1 MAARRR
7 QQGFT
12 LIEIL
17 VAFMILTLALTVIFR
32 IFSGGLRNLE
42 LSADYTRAALVA
54 ESQLAA
60 AGVSIPLEPGETSG
74 ELGDSFSWQRIIEAY
89 QPWEEGKE
97 LSAAMQGY
105 RVTVNVDWERAGQ
118 KRRLS
123 LSSIRLRKV
132 DTTGIPG

>member
-1 MAARRR
+1 VAARLR

-42 LSADYTRAALVA
+42 LSTDYTRAALVA

-60 AGVSIPLEPGETSG
+60 AGVTIPLEPGETRG

-89 QPWEEGKE
+89 QPWEKEKE
-97 LSAAMQGY
+97 LSATMQGY

-132 DTTGIPG
+132 DTDGIPG

>member
-1 MAARRR
+1 VAARRR

-60 AGVSIPLEPGETSG
+60 AGVTIPLEPGETSG
-74 ELGDSFSWQRIIEAY
+74 ELDDSFSWQRIIETY
-89 QPWEEGKE
+89 QPWEKGKE
-97 LSAAMQGY
+97 LSATMQGY

-123 LSSIRLRKV
+123 LSSIRIRKV
-132 DTTGIPG
+132 DTDGIPG

>member
-1 MAARRR
+1 VAARRR

-12 LIEIL
+12 LIEVL

-74 ELGDSFSWQRIIEAY
+74 EVDDSFSWQRVIQTY
-89 QPWEEGKE
+89 QPWEKEKE
-97 LSAAMQGY
+97 LSTAMQGY

-118 KRRLS
+118 KRRLT

-132 DTTGIPG
+132 DTDGMP

>member
-1 MAARRR
+1 
-7 QQGFT
+7 
-12 LIEIL
+12 
-17 VAFMILTLALTVIFR
+17 MILTLALTVIFR

-74 ELGDSFSWQRIIEAY
+74 EVDDSFSWQRVIQAY
-89 QPWEEGKE
+89 QPWEKEKE
-97 LSAAMQGY
+97 LSTAMQGY

-118 KRRLS
+118 KRRLT

-132 DTTGIPG
+132 DTDGMPG

>member
-1 MAARRR
+1 VAARRR

-12 LIEIL
+12 LIEVL

-74 ELGDSFSWQRIIEAY
+74 EVDDSFSWQRVIQTY
-89 QPWEEGKE
+89 QPWEKEKE
-97 LSAAMQGY
+97 LSTAMQGY

-118 KRRLS
+118 KRRLT

-132 DTTGIPG
+132 DTDGMPG